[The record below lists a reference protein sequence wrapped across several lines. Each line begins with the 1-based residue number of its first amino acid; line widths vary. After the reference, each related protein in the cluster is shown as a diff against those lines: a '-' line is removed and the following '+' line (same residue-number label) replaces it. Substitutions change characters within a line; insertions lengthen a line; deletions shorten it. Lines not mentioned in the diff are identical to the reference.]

1 MKCKIFFGI
10 SAALAAGFIVKTCV
24 DRYNYLRTVNSAP
37 FSIWIAENALFFL
50 LPAVIFA
57 CIPLLIMR
65 KTRILIAGAAVF
77 AAVSAVIVLLNGL
90 PDGFLLA
97 IPAILSA
104 IGCGIFALFSRKIFS
119 KN

>member
-37 FSIWIAENALFFL
+37 FSLYIAVNALFFL
-50 LPAVIFA
+50 LPAVVFA
-57 CIPLLIMR
+57 CIALMIMR
-65 KTRILIAGAAVF
+65 KTRVLFAGAAVF
-77 AAVSAVIVLLNGL
+77 AAVSAIIVLLNGI

>member
-10 SAALAAGFIVKTCV
+10 SAALAAGFVVKTCV

-50 LPAVIFA
+50 LPAVFFA
-57 CIPLLIMR
+57 CIALMRKR

-77 AAVSAVIVLLNGL
+77 AAVSVTIALLNGI
-90 PDGFLLA
+90 PDGLILA
-97 IPAILSA
+97 IPTALSA
-104 IGCGIFALFSRKIFS
+104 AACGIFAEIILKKL